1 MTTAINSSD
10 LPVRILVVDD
20 YPNTADT
27 FARALKRLGPGVEVL
42 SAESGELALEMVKDK
57 AVDLLITDVV
67 MPGVTGL
74 ELIKRMQSHPAGRP
88 AYTALMTAYDVPG
101 LKETA
106 RRLKVNE
113 VIRKPIHPER
123 LCQIVAK
130 AIEDL
135 EHAPLPLTPVNKP
148 QLKILV
154 ADDVADNVALLS
166 RYLENEGY
174 TCLSASNGAEA
185 LAKIRAELPDLVLLD
200 VSMPVKDGF
209 EALQEIRADLVI
221 SYIPVIILTAAR
233 IEPMDMQYALSIG
246 ADDYVTKPFD
256 RRELLARIRTRLR
269 VKEAEDIIRQRNKEL
284 NLLPEIGRELS
295 ARLDVDELLDLVLHR
310 TVEALGAFGGH
321 IMLLT
326 PGGPLH
332 RSYFFPSPAVAASTA
347 HLPPLVGLLDQVG
360 ETCQGFIIN
369 DTRKDLRW
377 QAQDGDA
384 TRAVV
389 VVPMFG
395 RHNILGLLALVH
407 EQAGYFNLEHKLLL
421 QAIASQ
427 AAIAVENAQLYAG
440 AEKVQQHMMAVLQ
453 NVEEAVLLVDA
464 GNRLSHLNPAA
475 ERLIGNDH
483 VQVGQPL
490 VKGQGYDA
498 LIELLDKSRSAGM
511 PVSGE
516 IAWAD
521 RRAFTVLV
529 APVEDGGNLVLLHEI
544 SHSNP
549 SDPTRNSFIATAT
562 HELKHPLTFI
572 NLTSQMLSKA
582 GPLNEKQ
589 MEIVDRISNT
599 VKNMDGLLQNMLE
612 LAHLDNTDS
621 EPRFEA
627 VDINALVADV
637 ADEFLLQAAARQQIF
652 QFEKAVCALIVLGDP
667 FQLRHALRNLAD
679 NAIKYSPPGGTTCL
693 SVEAD
698 GQEAIIRIMDSGYGI
713 PTEDLPFVFDHF
725 YRGHSKEIEQIQGSG
740 LGLTIVKSIVEQ
752 HGGRVEVESEYGKG
766 SCFTVSLPLVE
777 AGSVGEKSTRVE
789 K

>member
-1 MTTAINSSD
+1 
-10 LPVRILVVDD
+10 VRILVVDD
-20 YPNTADT
+20 HPNTADT
-27 FARALKRLGPGVEVL
+27 FARVMGRLGPGVEIL

-57 AVDLLITDVV
+57 AVDLLITDMV
-67 MPGVTGL
+67 MPGMTGL

-101 LKETA
+101 LNETA
-106 RRLKVNE
+106 RRLKVND
-113 VIRKPIHPER
+113 VIHKPIHPER
-123 LCQIVAK
+123 LCQIIAK

-135 EHAPLPLTPVNKP
+135 GHAPLPLAPVNKP

-209 EALQEIRADLVI
+209 EALQEIRADPAI

-321 IMLLT
+321 VMLLT

-453 NVEEAVLLVDA
+453 NVEEAILLVDA

-516 IAWAD
+516 TAWAD

-572 NLTSQMLSKA
+572 NLTSQMLSKV

-612 LAHLDNTDS
+612 LALLDNTDS

-652 QFEKAVCALIVLGDP
+652 QFEKTVCAPIVLGDP

-679 NAIKYSPPGGTTCL
+679 NAIEYSPPGGATCL
-693 SVEAD
+693 SVEAG
-698 GQEAIIRIMDSGYGI
+698 GQEVIIRIMDSGYGI
-713 PTEDLPFVFDHF
+713 PTEDLPFVFDRF

-766 SCFTVSLPLVE
+766 SCFTVSLPLME
-777 AGSVGEKSTRVE
+777 AGSAGEKLIRVE